1 MFLVSYTLSLN
12 LRSERTFQDLEFL
25 FSSLKH
31 DSLAISL
38 CSEFSYGKKKC
49 ICYFESSSKYTVS
62 MKVQTLI
69 LKGESEMSGFGDLWK
84 TIAEWLCLIGQE
96 EMGMSCGKSH
106 IHRKLIIN
114 FFQG

>member
-1 MFLVSYTLSLN
+1 
-12 LRSERTFQDLEFL
+12 
-25 FSSLKH
+25 
-31 DSLAISL
+31 
-38 CSEFSYGKKKC
+38 
-49 ICYFESSSKYTVS
+49 